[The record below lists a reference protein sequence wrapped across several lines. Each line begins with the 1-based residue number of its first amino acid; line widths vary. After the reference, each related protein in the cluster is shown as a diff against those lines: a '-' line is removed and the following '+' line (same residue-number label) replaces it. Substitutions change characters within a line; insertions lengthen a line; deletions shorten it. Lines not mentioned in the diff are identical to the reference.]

1 MKRCIFIILLF
12 LAFNSYAQKTVPCN
26 SGIED
31 FLLSYLIKTDDISE
45 EFIISLKQ
53 LKLQKQDG
61 DCIEVFSEPIII
73 ENLLTEK
80 DVTFEEL
87 LRSNGIFRFYCP
99 MVLPLRLHILLKQQE
114 DIVIVE
120 QYGYVEDPTDK
131 HIEVLLDFFNNHPEL
146 TPSDFSRY
154 ETFIKEADRYN
165 STYFE

>member
-1 MKRCIFIILLF
+1 MKRYFFIILLLLTF
-12 LAFNSYAQKTVPCN
+12 STYAQKKVPCN
-26 SGIED
+26 SEIED
-31 FLLSYLIKTDDISE
+31 FLLSHLVATDDISE

-120 QYGYVEDPTDK
+120 QYGYEEDVTHK
-131 HIEVLLDFFNNHPEL
+131 HREVLVNFFYDHPEL
-146 TPSDFSRY
+146 TSSDFSIY
-154 ETFIKEADRYN
+154 ETFINDADRYN
-165 STYFE
+165 STYLE

>member
-1 MKRCIFIILLF
+1 MKRYFFTILLLLTF
-12 LAFNSYAQKTVPCN
+12 SSYAQKKVPCN
-26 SGIED
+26 SEIED
-31 FLLSYLIKTDDISE
+31 FLLSHLVATDDISE

-61 DCIEVFSEPIII
+61 DCIEGFSEPIII

-120 QYGYVEDPTDK
+120 QYGYVEDSTDK

-165 STYFE
+165 STYLE

>member
-1 MKRCIFIILLF
+1 MKRYFFIILLF
-12 LAFNSYAQKTVPCN
+12 LTFNSYAQKKVPCN
-26 SGIED
+26 SEIED
-31 FLLSYLIKTDDISE
+31 FLLSHLVATDDISE

-53 LKLQKQDG
+53 LKLQKQDD

-87 LRSNGIFRFYCP
+87 LSSNGIFRFYCP

-120 QYGYVEDPTDK
+120 QYGYAEDPTDK
-131 HIEVLLDFFNNHPEL
+131 HKEVLLDFFNKHPEL
-146 TPSDFSRY
+146 RPSDFSKY

-165 STYFE
+165 STYLE

>member
-1 MKRCIFIILLF
+1 MKRYFFIILLLLTF
-12 LAFNSYAQKTVPCN
+12 SSYAQKKVPCN

-31 FLLSYLIKTDDISE
+31 FLLSHLVATDDISE
-45 EFIISLKQ
+45 EIIISLKQ

-146 TPSDFSRY
+146 TPSNFSRY
-154 ETFIKEADRYN
+154 ETFIKETDRYN
-165 STYFE
+165 STYLE

>member
-165 STYFE
+165 STYLE

>member
-1 MKRCIFIILLF
+1 MKRYFFIILLLTF
-12 LAFNSYAQKTVPCN
+12 SSYAQKKVLCN
-26 SGIED
+26 SEIED
-31 FLLSYLIKTDDISE
+31 FLLSHLVATDDISE

-165 STYFE
+165 STYLE

>member
-1 MKRCIFIILLF
+1 MKRYFFIILLLLTF
-12 LAFNSYAQKTVPCN
+12 SSYAQKKVPCN
-26 SGIED
+26 SEIED
-31 FLLSYLIKTDDISE
+31 FLLSHLAATDDISE

-120 QYGYVEDPTDK
+120 QYGYGEDVTHK
-131 HIEVLLDFFNNHPEL
+131 HREVLVNFFYDHPEL
-146 TPSDFSRY
+146 TSSDFSIY
-154 ETFIKEADRYN
+154 ETFINDADRYN
-165 STYFE
+165 STYLE

>member
-1 MKRCIFIILLF
+1 MKRYFFIILLLLTF
-12 LAFNSYAQKTVPCN
+12 SSYAQKKVPCN
-26 SGIED
+26 SEIED
-31 FLLSYLIKTDDISE
+31 FLLSHLVATDDISE

-120 QYGYVEDPTDK
+120 QYGYVEDVTHK
-131 HIEVLLDFFNNHPEL
+131 HREVLVNFFYDHPEL
-146 TPSDFSRY
+146 TSSDFSIY
-154 ETFIKEADRYN
+154 ETFINDADRYN
-165 STYFE
+165 STYLE

>member
-87 LRSNGIFRFYCP
+87 LRSNGMFRFYCP

-120 QYGYVEDPTDK
+120 QYGCVEDPTDK

-165 STYFE
+165 STYLE

>member
-12 LAFNSYAQKTVPCN
+12 WAFNSYAQKTVPCN

-53 LKLQKQDG
+53 LKLQKQDD

-87 LRSNGIFRFYCP
+87 LSSNGIFRFYCP

-120 QYGYVEDPTDK
+120 QYGYAEDPTDK
-131 HIEVLLDFFNNHPEL
+131 HKEVLLDFFNKHPEL
-146 TPSDFSRY
+146 TPSDFSKY

-165 STYFE
+165 STYLE

>member
-1 MKRCIFIILLF
+1 MKRYFFTILLLLTF
-12 LAFNSYAQKTVPCN
+12 SSYAQKKVPCN
-26 SGIED
+26 SEIED
-31 FLLSYLIKTDDISE
+31 FLLSHLVATDDISE

-80 DVTFEEL
+80 DVPFEEL

-120 QYGYVEDPTDK
+120 QYGYVEDSTDK

-165 STYFE
+165 STYLE

>member
-12 LAFNSYAQKTVPCN
+12 LAFNSYAQ
-26 SGIED
+26 
-31 FLLSYLIKTDDISE
+31 SYLIKTDDISE

-53 LKLQKQDG
+53 LKLQKQDD

-87 LRSNGIFRFYCP
+87 LSSNGIFRFYCP

-120 QYGYVEDPTDK
+120 QYGYAEDPTDK
-131 HIEVLLDFFNNHPEL
+131 HKEVLLDFFNKHPEL
-146 TPSDFSRY
+146 TPSDFSKY

-165 STYFE
+165 STYLE

>member
-1 MKRCIFIILLF
+1 MKRYFFIILLF
-12 LAFNSYAQKTVPCN
+12 LTFNSYAQKKVPCN
-26 SGIED
+26 SEIED
-31 FLLSYLIKTDDISE
+31 FLLSHLVATDDISE

-53 LKLQKQDG
+53 LKLQKQDD

-87 LRSNGIFRFYCP
+87 LSSNGIFRFYCP

-120 QYGYVEDPTDK
+120 QYGYAEGDPVPPGK
-131 HIEVLLDFFNNHPEL
+131 
-146 TPSDFSRY
+146 R
-154 ETFIKEADRYN
+154 
-165 STYFE
+165 